1 MQTAGRTLP
10 AVVADALRGGLQA
23 VQLREKDLSSCQLFE
38 LAGELR
44 AGTREYGAKLLIND
58 RVDIALAVGADGVQ
72 LGRASLPVAVA
83 RSILGSDRMIGY
95 SAHSLEEALQAEQ
108 AGADFVTFGPVYA
121 TLSKAAYGEPLGL
134 SRLAEAVSALTIP
147 VFALGGV
154 KMLTVHE
161 ALSTGA
167 RGIAL
172 ISAVIAAQDP
182 TAATESLR
190 RMIARHDKHS

>member
-1 MQTAGRTLP
+1 
-10 AVVADALRGGLQA
+10 
-23 VQLREKDLSSCQLFE
+23 
-38 LAGELR
+38 
-44 AGTREYGAKLLIND
+44 
-58 RVDIALAVGADGVQ
+58 
-72 LGRASLPVAVA
+72 
-83 RSILGSDRMIGY
+83 MIGY
-95 SAHSLEEALQAEQ
+95 SAHSLEEAQQAEH
-108 AGADFVTFGPVYA
+108 AGADFVTFGPIFA
-121 TLSKAAYGEPLGL
+121 TPSKAAYGEPLGL